1 MFNTPLCCLGSSKNN
16 GNNRCGSGEPL
27 FTLTVEL
34 TMNNM
39 QKINKKQSGFTLL
52 ELLVVVGIIAIIGG
66 AMISSFAGNEAKA
79 ARGVATQSIAGV
91 ENSIRIFVNTND
103 TLPNN
108 LESLV
113 CAPYSA
119 TGDVNT
125 AAWAALAETDPKAA
139 AAILATTAEVT
150 VGATA
155 AGTTAYKFGGISNV
169 SGIGGGMGKK
179 LADKFVGTDLT
190 AAEVTEFTDRGL
202 LTLRYAIAEACDDD
216 IATAAAL
223 TDVNGATGAFGDT
236 TDTLANIDIPNQA
249 FSDPR
254 PDGAT
259 AFKFRGVG
267 FEGNVALAAPVLM
280 WYKGSDVTAAA
291 GAVTANGYNNVKI
304 GAGAH
309 DRILAFGIG
318 GDSDLVGPNAVF
330 GKAPFYG
337 QVGKDK
343 YAHYIG
349 LFNTGTYTHNGT
361 AWDEPTSS
369 SVNIQAVIDARGDF
383 LDEEFA
389 EFAGQK
395 T

>member
-1 MFNTPLCCLGSSKNN
+1 
-16 GNNRCGSGEPL
+16 
-27 FTLTVEL
+27 
-34 TMNNM
+34 MNNM
-39 QKINKKQSGFTLL
+39 QKINKKQGGFTLL

-66 AMISSFAGNEAKA
+66 AMISSFAGNEEKA
-79 ARGVATQSIAGV
+79 ARGVATQSIAGI
-91 ENSIRIFVNTND
+91 ENSIRIFVNTTD
-103 TLPNN
+103 RLPSN

-113 CAPYSA
+113 CAPYDA
-119 TGDVNT
+119 AGDVTT
-125 AAWAALAETDPKAA
+125 AAWAATAEEDPKDAA
-139 AAILATTAEVT
+139 ALLATSVEAA
-150 VGATA
+150 VGASA
-155 AGTTAYKFGGISNV
+155 AATTAYKFGGTSNV
-169 SGIGGGMGKK
+169 SGIGGGMSKK
-179 LADKFVGTDLT
+179 LAEKFVGTALT
-190 AAEVTEFTDRGL
+190 AAEETEFTDRGM

-216 IATAAAL
+216 DTTTAALA
-223 TDVNGATGAFGDT
+223 DVNGTTGPFGDT
-236 TDTLANIDIPNQA
+236 TNTLADIDIPNQA
-249 FSDPR
+249 FADPR
-254 PDGAT
+254 PNDAT
-259 AFKFRGVG
+259 TFKFRGVG
-267 FEGNVALAAPVLM
+267 FEGNVAEDAPVLM
-280 WYKGSDVTAAA
+280 WYKGSDVTDAA

-361 AWDEPTSS
+361 AWVAPTSS

-383 LDEEFA
+383 LDEEIA
-389 EFAGQK
+389 EFSGQK

>member
-1 MFNTPLCCLGSSKNN
+1 MYLG
-16 GNNRCGSGEPL
+16 L
-27 FTLTVEL
+27 
-34 TMNNM
+34 
-39 QKINKKQSGFTLL
+39 
-52 ELLVVVGIIAIIGG
+52 
-66 AMISSFAGNEAKA
+66 
-79 ARGVATQSIAGV
+79 ATQSIAGI

-103 TLPNN
+103 RLPNN
-108 LESLV
+108 LETMV

-119 TGDVNT
+119 AGDVTT
-125 AAWAALAETDPKAA
+125 AAWSANALIDPKHAD
-139 AAILATTAEVT
+139 AILATSADAA

-169 SGIGGGMGKK
+169 SGIGGGMSKK
-179 LADKFVGTDLT
+179 LAEKFVGTNLT
-190 AAEVTEFTDRGL
+190 AEEETEFTDRGL
-202 LTLRYAIAEACDDD
+202 LSLRYAIAEACDDD
-216 IATAAAL
+216 NATTATL
-223 TDVNGATGAFGDT
+223 TNVNGATGTFGDT
-236 TDTLANIDIPNQA
+236 TTTLADIDIPNQA

-254 PDGAT
+254 PDGT
-259 AFKFRGVG
+259 TGFQFRGVG
-267 FEGNVALAAPVLM
+267 FEGNVAENAPVLM
-280 WYKGSDVTAAA
+280 WYKGSDVTDAA

-318 GDSDLVGPNAVF
+318 GDSDLVGPDSAF

-361 AWDEPTSS
+361 TWEAPTSS

>member
-1 MFNTPLCCLGSSKNN
+1 
-16 GNNRCGSGEPL
+16 
-27 FTLTVEL
+27 
-34 TMNNM
+34 MNNM
-39 QKINKKQSGFTLL
+39 QKINKKQGGFTLL

-66 AMISSFAGNEAKA
+66 AMISSFSGNEDKA
-79 ARGVATQSIAGV
+79 ARGVATQSIAGI
-91 ENSIRIFVNTND
+91 ENSIRIFVNTTD
-103 TLPNN
+103 RLPNN
-108 LESLV
+108 LETMV

-119 TGDVNT
+119 AGDVTT
-125 AAWAALAETDPKAA
+125 AVWDGAAETDPEAA
-139 AAILATTAEVT
+139 VAILATSTEAA

-155 AGTTAYKFGGISNV
+155 AAATAYKFGGISNV
-169 SGIGGGMGKK
+169 SGVGGGMTKK
-179 LADKFVGTDLT
+179 LAEKFVGTTLT
-190 AAEVTEFTDRGL
+190 EEEEIEFTDRGL

-216 IATAAAL
+216 AATTAAL
-223 TDVNGATGAFGDT
+223 TDVNGTTGPFGDT
-236 TDTLANIDIPNQA
+236 TNTLADIDIPNQA

-254 PDGAT
+254 PDDAT
-259 AFKFRGVG
+259 SFEFRGVG
-267 FEGNVALAAPVLM
+267 FEGNVAEDAPVLM
-280 WYKGSDVTAAA
+280 WYKGSDVTDAA

-343 YAHYIG
+343 FAHYIG
-349 LFNTGTYTHNGT
+349 LFNTGTYTHDGT
-361 AWDEPTSS
+361 SWVIPASS

>member
-1 MFNTPLCCLGSSKNN
+1 
-16 GNNRCGSGEPL
+16 
-27 FTLTVEL
+27 
-34 TMNNM
+34 MNNM
-39 QKINKKQSGFTLL
+39 QKINKKQGGFTLL

-66 AMISSFAGNEAKA
+66 AMISSFAGNEDKA
-79 ARGVATQSIAGV
+79 ARGVATQSLAGV

-119 TGDVNT
+119 TSVV
-125 AAWAALAETDPKAA
+125 
-139 AAILATTAEVT
+139 TTAVWAPAAVT
-150 VGATA
+150 TNDSADALLTTTADTATSVA
-155 AGTTAYKFGGISNV
+155 AVATTAYKFGGISNV
-169 SGIGGGMGKK
+169 SGIGGGMSKK
-179 LADKFVGTDLT
+179 LAEKFVGTNLT
-190 AAEVTEFTDRGL
+190 AQEVTEFTDRGL
-202 LTLRYAIAEACDDD
+202 LNLRYAIAEACDDD
-216 IATAAAL
+216 NTTTATL
-223 TDVNGATGAFGDT
+223 TNVNGTTGPFGDT
-236 TDTLANIDIPNQA
+236 TTTLADIDIPNQA

-254 PDGAT
+254 PDDAT
-259 AFKFRGVG
+259 SFKFRGVG
-267 FEGNVALAAPVLM
+267 FEGDVALAAPVLM
-280 WYKGSDVTAAA
+280 WYKGSDVTDAA
-291 GAVTANGYNNVKI
+291 GAVTASGYNNVKI

-318 GDSDLVGPNAVF
+318 GDSDLVGPDSAF

-343 YAHYIG
+343 FAHYIG

-361 AWDEPTSS
+361 AWVIPGSS
-369 SVNIQAVIDARGDF
+369 SVNIQAVVDARGDF